1 MLLSNESIMIMSVEV
16 MCVCGMIAMVFRV
29 VTYTESELHLHNVV
43 LHRVDDAPPR
53 CSIIK

>member
-1 MLLSNESIMIMSVEV
+1 MIMSVEV